1 MTTIP
6 LELKLPDEKIK
17 ALIDIAHARQVKV
30 DEVLATVITEWLE
43 QEIKRQRAWKILRDF
58 SGSAASGEPNN
69 TIAREHDKYLYDK
82 P

>member
-17 ALIDIAHARQVKV
+17 ALTDIAHARQVKV
-30 DEVLATVITEWLE
+30 DEILATVITEWLE
-43 QEIKRQRAWKILRDF
+43 QEIKRQHAWKTLHEF
-58 SGSAASGEPNN
+58 SGNYASNEPNN
-69 TIAREHDKYLYDK
+69 TIARDHDKYLYGK